1 MSQLTSEQATELA
14 KQFFSVGKTLATFR
28 EQHWENLT
36 TEQHQRLSKMQWSIY
51 NYTDDLLALSAVI
64 ALNEMEDT
72 LNQIAHVTREVNEF
86 IRQEQNIDKVIDIA
100 ARVVVLGGAVVSQ
113 SPLAVVS
120 TLADL
125 AAHL

>member
-1 MSQLTSEQATELA
+1 MSQLTAEQVTELA
-14 KQFFSVGKTLATFR
+14 KQFFSVGKTLAAFR
-28 EQHWENLT
+28 EQHWDNLN
-36 TEQHQRLSKMQWSIY
+36 TEQHQRLSKMQQSIY
-51 NYTDDLLALSAVI
+51 NCTDDLLALSAVI
-64 ALNEMEDT
+64 SLNELEDT
-72 LNQIAHVTREVNEF
+72 LNQITHITKEVNGF
-86 IRQEQNIDKVIDIA
+86 IQQEQDVGKVIDIA

>member
-1 MSQLTSEQATELA
+1 MSQLTAEQVTELA
-14 KQFFSVGKTLATFR
+14 KQFFSVGKTLAAFR
-28 EQHWENLT
+28 EQHWDNLN
-36 TEQHQRLSKMQWSIY
+36 TEQHQRLSKMQQSIY

-64 ALNEMEDT
+64 SLNELEDT
-72 LNQIAHVTREVNEF
+72 LNQITHITKEVNGF
-86 IRQEQNIDKVIDIA
+86 IQQEQNVGKVIDIA